1 MRLVE
6 MFRLIQ
12 AENKGIH
19 HSSENSQT
27 SLSKLPLRVILGRT
41 YGIGALAETCA
52 KLKKTTTTTKQIRR
66 QLYKVTKFL
75 QWHKRKEAKAPKSV
89 IHGRAGKNIL
99 RHNYDIN
106 TKVNLQSYKCP
117 HPRQVAHQDGAYVV

>member
-27 SLSKLPLRVILGRT
+27 SLSKLPLGVILGRT

-52 KLKKTTTTTKQIRR
+52 KLEKTTTKKKIRR

-75 QWHKRKEAKAPKSV
+75 QWHNRKEAKAQKSV
-89 IHGRAGKNIL
+89 IHWK
-99 RHNYDIN
+99 
-106 TKVNLQSYKCP
+106 
-117 HPRQVAHQDGAYVV
+117 

>member
-19 HSSENSQT
+19 HSSENSQA
-27 SLSKLPLRVILGRT
+27 SLSKLPLGVILGRT

-52 KLKKTTTTTKQIRR
+52 KLKNNN
-66 QLYKVTKFL
+66 
-75 QWHKRKEAKAPKSV
+75 
-89 IHGRAGKNIL
+89 KNT
-99 RHNYDIN
+99 N
-106 TKVNLQSYKCP
+106 
-117 HPRQVAHQDGAYVV
+117 